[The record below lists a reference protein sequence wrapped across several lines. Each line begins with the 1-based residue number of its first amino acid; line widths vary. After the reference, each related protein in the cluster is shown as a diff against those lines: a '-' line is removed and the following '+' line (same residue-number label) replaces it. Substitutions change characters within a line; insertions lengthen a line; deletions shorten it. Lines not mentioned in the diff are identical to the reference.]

1 MKTASISWTD
11 TGYPAAIEFSPD
23 ALERLRQHTLAGLR
37 SVPKLGVGGLLL
49 GIRDTGTSVLRVEGL
64 VEVPCAH
71 DGGPS
76 FSLTAEELTHA
87 LGLVRAPRGLSVLG
101 WYVSRTQP
109 PLAPRA
115 TDLNL
120 YATLCPASWQIMVMI
135 RPGAAETTKGVV
147 IFRDPSGEIVSGAVR
162 DIPEQGD
169 ASGLAAVPPMPGS
182 DTQAAYR
189 QAERADASAGRA
201 ASGATSEKRN
211 QPEGAHGFE
220 PVRSYQLMPEKQAV
234 SGPAGEVKSTAPSAG
249 APGVVGKSVFQRN
262 PFAVASTPKP
272 VVSPADTRGGQGQAV
287 SRPAGEAN
295 SKGSAPDAPGVARKS
310 VFQQNPFA
318 PPPGT
323 RGAEGPDDFEAGPA
337 NKPIRTDKPVS
348 GSAGDVKSPTPAP
361 DAPGVGRKSVFQQNP
376 FAPPAGTRG
385 AEGSDYFEPVR
396 ANKPIRTDKPVSG
409 AAGEAASVLPAPDA
423 PGMVGQADTRGV
435 EGSHG
440 FEAVRANELM
450 PSKQAV
456 PRPAGGGE
464 RQVPARGAPGMVGKA
479 ETRGVKGSHGF
490 EAVRANELM
499 PSKQAVSRPAGEA
512 ASAIPAPGGLVVP
525 PVDTNQ
531 SWGPH
536 GFEAF
541 RSHNLIRGNQ
551 PAKAPDG
558 DGERSASRP
567 GARVVR
573 SGPASESRAPAAPR
587 SRRLVTGAVVVAAFS
602 LVAWATSSLWL
613 GAPLRLELTEAGG
626 HITAIWNT
634 DGVARGVAGSLVV
647 TDSGKV
653 VTIPLSPEKAI
664 TGVAGYNVK
673 SGKISATLHIGD
685 QEAKAEWSAP
695 DNWVPPAR
703 PELKPGADEKPKP

>member
-169 ASGLAAVPPMPGS
+169 ASGLAAVPPMPGP

-249 APGVVGKSVFQRN
+249 APRVVGKSVFQRN

-272 VVSPADTRGGQGQAV
+272 VVSPADTRGGQGQSV

-318 PPPGT
+318 PPAGT

-456 PRPAGGGE
+456 PRPAG
-464 RQVPARGAPGMVGKA
+464 
-479 ETRGVKGSHGF
+479 
-490 EAVRANELM
+490 
-499 PSKQAVSRPAGEA
+499 EA

-531 SWGPH
+531 SRGPH

-541 RSHNLIRGNQ
+541 RFHKLIRGNQ
-551 PAKAPDG
+551 PATAPDG

-567 GARVVR
+567 GARVVA

-587 SRRLVTGAVVVAAFS
+587 RRRLVTGAVVVAAFS

-634 DGVARGVAGSLVV
+634 DGVARGVAGFFVV
-647 TDSGKV
+647 TDSGKI

-685 QEAKAEWSAP
+685 QEAKADWSAP
-695 DNWVPPAR
+695 DNWVPPAP

>member
-37 SVPKLGVGGLLL
+37 SVSKLGVGGLLL

-169 ASGLAAVPPMPGS
+169 ASGLAAVPPMPGP

-201 ASGATSEKRN
+201 ASGATSKKRN

-249 APGVVGKSVFQRN
+249 APRVVGKSVFQRN

-318 PPPGT
+318 PPAGT

-348 GSAGDVKSPTPAP
+348 GPAGDVKSPAPAP
-361 DAPGVGRKSVFQQNP
+361 DAPGVARKSVFQQNP

-456 PRPAGGGE
+456 PRPAG
-464 RQVPARGAPGMVGKA
+464 
-479 ETRGVKGSHGF
+479 
-490 EAVRANELM
+490 
-499 PSKQAVSRPAGEA
+499 EA

-531 SWGPH
+531 SRGPH

-541 RSHNLIRGNQ
+541 RFHKLIRGNQ
-551 PAKAPDG
+551 PATAPDG

-567 GARVVR
+567 GARVVA

-587 SRRLVTGAVVVAAFS
+587 RRRLVTGAVVAAFS

-634 DGVARGVAGSLVV
+634 DGVARGVAGFFVV
-647 TDSGKV
+647 TDSGKI

-664 TGVAGYNVK
+664 TGVAGYNLK

-685 QEAKAEWSAP
+685 QEAKAEWRAP
-695 DNWVPPAR
+695 DNWAPPAA

>member
-169 ASGLAAVPPMPGS
+169 ASGLAAVPPMPGP

-249 APGVVGKSVFQRN
+249 APRVVGKSVFQRN

-323 RGAEGPDDFEAGPA
+323 RGAEGPDDFEAVPA

-348 GSAGDVKSPTPAP
+348 GPAGDVKSPAPAP
-361 DAPGVGRKSVFQQNP
+361 DTPGVGRKSVFQQNP

-456 PRPAGGGE
+456 PRPAG
-464 RQVPARGAPGMVGKA
+464 
-479 ETRGVKGSHGF
+479 
-490 EAVRANELM
+490 
-499 PSKQAVSRPAGEA
+499 EA

-531 SWGPH
+531 SRGPH

-541 RSHNLIRGNQ
+541 RFHKLIRGNQ
-551 PAKAPDG
+551 PATAPDG

-567 GARVVR
+567 GARVVA

-587 SRRLVTGAVVVAAFS
+587 RRRLVTGAVVAAFS

-634 DGVARGVAGSLVV
+634 DGVARGVAGFFVV
-647 TDSGKV
+647 TDSGKI

-664 TGVAGYNVK
+664 TGVAGYNLK

-685 QEAKAEWSAP
+685 QEAKAEWRAP
-695 DNWVPPAR
+695 DNWAPPAA

>member
-37 SVPKLGVGGLLL
+37 SVSKLGVGGLLL

-169 ASGLAAVPPMPGS
+169 ASGLAAVPPMPGP

-234 SGPAGEVKSTAPSAG
+234 SGPAGEVKSTSPSAG

-318 PPPGT
+318 PP
-323 RGAEGPDDFEAGPA
+323 
-337 NKPIRTDKPVS
+337 
-348 GSAGDVKSPTPAP
+348 
-361 DAPGVGRKSVFQQNP
+361 
-376 FAPPAGTRG
+376 AGTRG

-423 PGMVGQADTRGV
+423 PGVVGQADTRGV

-440 FEAVRANELM
+440 FEAVRSNE
-450 PSKQAV
+450 
-456 PRPAGGGE
+456 R
-464 RQVPARGAPGMVGKA
+464 
-479 ETRGVKGSHGF
+479 
-490 EAVRANELM
+490 M

-531 SWGPH
+531 SRGPH

-541 RSHNLIRGNQ
+541 RFHKLIRGNQ
-551 PAKAPDG
+551 PATAPDG

-567 GARVVR
+567 GARVVA

-703 PELKPGADEKPKP
+703 PPGAEAGR

>member
-37 SVPKLGVGGLLL
+37 SVSKLGVGGLLL

-189 QAERADASAGRA
+189 KAERADASAGRA
-201 ASGATSEKRN
+201 ASGATSKKRN

-272 VVSPADTRGGQGQAV
+272 VVSPADTRGGQGQSV

-318 PPPGT
+318 PPAGT

-385 AEGSDYFEPVR
+385 AEGSDDFEPVR

-409 AAGEAASVLPAPDA
+409 ATGEAASVLPAPDA
-423 PGMVGQADTRGV
+423 PGVAGQAETRGV
-435 EGSHG
+435 KGSHG

-456 PRPAGGGE
+456 PRPAGELE

-479 ETRGVKGSHGF
+479 ETRGAEGSHGF

-703 PELKPGADEKPKP
+703 PPGAEAGR

>member
-37 SVPKLGVGGLLL
+37 SVSKLGVGGLLL

-169 ASGLAAVPPMPGS
+169 ASGLAAVPPMPGP

-201 ASGATSEKRN
+201 ASGATSKKRN

-249 APGVVGKSVFQRN
+249 APRVVGKSVFQRN

-272 VVSPADTRGGQGQAV
+272 VVSPADTRGGQGQSV

-318 PPPGT
+318 PPAGT

-385 AEGSDYFEPVR
+385 AEGSDDFEPVR

-409 AAGEAASVLPAPDA
+409 ATGEAASVLPAPDA

-456 PRPAGGGE
+456 PRPAGELE

-479 ETRGVKGSHGF
+479 ETRGAEGSHGF

-499 PSKQAVSRPAGEA
+499 PSKQAVSRPAGET

-703 PELKPGADEKPKP
+703 PPGAEAGR

>member
-169 ASGLAAVPPMPGS
+169 ASGLAAVPPMPGP

-201 ASGATSEKRN
+201 ASGATSKKRN

-318 PPPGT
+318 PPAGT

-385 AEGSDYFEPVR
+385 AEGSDDFEPVR

-409 AAGEAASVLPAPDA
+409 ATGEAASVLPAPDA
-423 PGMVGQADTRGV
+423 PGVAGQ
-435 EGSHG
+435 
-440 FEAVRANELM
+440 
-450 PSKQAV
+450 
-456 PRPAGGGE
+456 
-464 RQVPARGAPGMVGKA
+464 A

-703 PELKPGADEKPKP
+703 PPGAEAGR

>member
-169 ASGLAAVPPMPGS
+169 ASGLAAVPPMPGP

-249 APGVVGKSVFQRN
+249 APRVVGKSVFQRN

-272 VVSPADTRGGQGQAV
+272 VVSPADTRGGQGQSV

-295 SKGSAPDAPGVARKS
+295 SKGSAPDAPGVA
-310 VFQQNPFA
+310 
-318 PPPGT
+318 
-323 RGAEGPDDFEAGPA
+323 
-337 NKPIRTDKPVS
+337 
-348 GSAGDVKSPTPAP
+348 
-361 DAPGVGRKSVFQQNP
+361 RKSVFQQNP

-456 PRPAGGGE
+456 PRPAG
-464 RQVPARGAPGMVGKA
+464 
-479 ETRGVKGSHGF
+479 
-490 EAVRANELM
+490 
-499 PSKQAVSRPAGEA
+499 EA

-531 SWGPH
+531 SRGPH

-541 RSHNLIRGNQ
+541 RFHKLIRGNQ
-551 PAKAPDG
+551 PATAPDG

-567 GARVVR
+567 GARVVA

-587 SRRLVTGAVVVAAFS
+587 RRRLVTGAVVVAAFS

-634 DGVARGVAGSLVV
+634 DGVARGVAGFFVV
-647 TDSGKV
+647 TDSGKI

-685 QEAKAEWSAP
+685 QEAKADWSAP
-695 DNWVPPAR
+695 DNWVPPAP

>member
-37 SVPKLGVGGLLL
+37 SVSKLGVGGLLL

-169 ASGLAAVPPMPGS
+169 ASGLAAVPPMPGP

-201 ASGATSEKRN
+201 ASGATSKKRS

-234 SGPAGEVKSTAPSAG
+234 SGPAGAVKSTAPSAG
-249 APGVVGKSVFQRN
+249 APRVVGKSVFQRN

-272 VVSPADTRGGQGQAV
+272 VVSPADTRGGLGQSV

-318 PPPGT
+318 PPAGT
-323 RGAEGPDDFEAGPA
+323 RGAEGPDDFEA
-337 NKPIRTDKPVS
+337 
-348 GSAGDVKSPTPAP
+348 
-361 DAPGVGRKSVFQQNP
+361 
-376 FAPPAGTRG
+376 
-385 AEGSDYFEPVR
+385 VR
-396 ANKPIRTDKPVSG
+396 
-409 AAGEAASVLPAPDA
+409 
-423 PGMVGQADTRGV
+423 
-435 EGSHG
+435 
-440 FEAVRANELM
+440 F
-450 PSKQAV
+450 
-456 PRPAGGGE
+456 
-464 RQVPARGAPGMVGKA
+464 
-479 ETRGVKGSHGF
+479 
-490 EAVRANELM
+490 
-499 PSKQAVSRPAGEA
+499 
-512 ASAIPAPGGLVVP
+512 
-525 PVDTNQ
+525 
-531 SWGPH
+531 
-536 GFEAF
+536 
-541 RSHNLIRGNQ
+541 HNLIRGNQ

-587 SRRLVTGAVVVAAFS
+587 RRRLVTGAVVAAAFS

-613 GAPLRLELTEAGG
+613 AAPLRLELTEAGG

-634 DGVARGVAGSLVV
+634 DGVARGVAGFLVV
-647 TDSGKV
+647 TDSGKI
-653 VTIPLSPEKAI
+653 VTIPLNPEKAI
-664 TGVAGYNVK
+664 TGVAGYNLK

-685 QEAKAEWSAP
+685 QEAKAEWRAP
-695 DNWVPPAR
+695 DNWAPPAA

>member
-37 SVPKLGVGGLLL
+37 SVSKLGVGGLLL

-169 ASGLAAVPPMPGS
+169 ASGLAAVPPMPGP

-272 VVSPADTRGGQGQAV
+272 VVSPADTRGGQGQSV

-318 PPPGT
+318 PPAGT

-348 GSAGDVKSPTPAP
+348 GAAGD
-361 DAPGVGRKSVFQQNP
+361 
-376 FAPPAGTRG
+376 
-385 AEGSDYFEPVR
+385 
-396 ANKPIRTDKPVSG
+396 
-409 AAGEAASVLPAPDA
+409 AARVLPAPDA

-435 EGSHG
+435 E
-440 FEAVRANELM
+440 
-450 PSKQAV
+450 
-456 PRPAGGGE
+456 
-464 RQVPARGAPGMVGKA
+464 
-479 ETRGVKGSHGF
+479 GSHGF

-567 GARVVR
+567 GARVVA

-587 SRRLVTGAVVVAAFS
+587 RRRLVTGAVVAAFS

-664 TGVAGYNVK
+664 TGVSGYNVK

-695 DNWVPPAR
+695 DNWVPPAP

>member
-37 SVPKLGVGGLLL
+37 SVSKLGVGGLLL

-189 QAERADASAGRA
+189 KAERADASAGRA
-201 ASGATSEKRN
+201 ASGATSKKRN

-272 VVSPADTRGGQGQAV
+272 VVSPADTRGGQGQSV

-318 PPPGT
+318 PPAGT

-385 AEGSDYFEPVR
+385 AEGSDDFEPVR

-409 AAGEAASVLPAPDA
+409 ATGEAASVLPAPDA
-423 PGMVGQADTRGV
+423 PGVAGQADTRGV

-456 PRPAGGGE
+456 PRPAGELE

-479 ETRGVKGSHGF
+479 ETRGAEGSHGF

-703 PELKPGADEKPKP
+703 PPGAEAGR